1 MAIQAEIFSTSFG
14 VRSFS
19 STKHIATKQHMAVWL
34 KRVSDN
40 EWTQL
45 SVNKF
50 ELINNSAVLTEA
62 PSASLYSQVEIR
74 VADEPDEL
82 GASQSDIALVAS
94 VSNKLENI
102 YDDLPAIENLNNIS
116 SEILNVNGFRAEIEN
131 VSNISPDI
139 LVVSDGWVDVQ
150 RVSVGMPN
158 INKVA
163 NDLAIPSESNIIT
176 VANDISNV
184 NTVANAINNNTG
196 IGGSGSGGGQ
206 LLGAS
211 IIKGVQ
217 YMASVSAPNET
228 ITITA
233 GLNAFSV
240 DSFTLASGA
249 SIVVEDNATYKVL

>member
-1 MAIQAEIFSTSFG
+1 MAIQSEIFSTSFG
-14 VRSFS
+14 IRSFS

-34 KRVSDN
+34 KKVSDDL
-40 EWTQL
+40 WTQL

-62 PSASLYSQVEIR
+62 PSSILYSQVEIR

-82 GASQSDIALVAS
+82 GSSQSDIAVVAS
-94 VSNKLENI
+94 IS
-102 YDDLPAIENLNNIS
+102 DDIE
-116 SEILNVNGFRAEIEN
+116 
-131 VSNISPDI
+131 
-139 LVVSDGWVDVQ
+139 VVSDGWVDVQ
-150 RVSVGMPN
+150 RVSSNISNVNRVG
-158 INKVA
+158 
-163 NDLAIPSESNIIT
+163 NDLAIPSTSKIT
-176 VANDISNV
+176 KVANDILNV

-206 LLGAS
+206 FLGTS

-228 ITITA
+228 ITVTN

-240 DSFTLASGA
+240 DSFTLADGA
-249 SIVVEDNATYKVL
+249 SIVVEDNAVYKVL